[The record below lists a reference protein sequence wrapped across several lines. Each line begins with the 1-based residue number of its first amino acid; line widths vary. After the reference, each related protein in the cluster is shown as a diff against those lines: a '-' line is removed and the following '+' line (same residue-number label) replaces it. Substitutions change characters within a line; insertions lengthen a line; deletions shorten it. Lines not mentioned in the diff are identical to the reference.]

1 MAVVDS
7 SLFYARMYAL
17 GICLHHQS
25 LKKPQNSASW
35 AVKPDFNN
43 FDVNNCVVTR
53 LIDEL
58 EYYLPISRERGTG
71 LRLV

>member
-25 LKKPQNSASW
+25 LKKRKKPQNSASW
-35 AVKPDFNN
+35 AMKPDFNN
-43 FDVNNCVVTR
+43 FVVTR